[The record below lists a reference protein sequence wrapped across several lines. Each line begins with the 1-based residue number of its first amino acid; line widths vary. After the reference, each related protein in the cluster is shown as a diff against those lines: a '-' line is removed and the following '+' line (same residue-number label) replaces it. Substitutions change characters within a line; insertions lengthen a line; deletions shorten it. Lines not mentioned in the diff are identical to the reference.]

1 MGNSNSLTSTFK
13 CLFFTTMSAYPS
25 IKRYTTQSYEK
36 TLTKQVAN
44 ITFADFSYYQAIVVQ
59 HNMMGKRKG
68 CSVEYCRYVYATTH
82 KLVDK
87 SLVMGCSHG
96 VEATISYLTVK

>member
-1 MGNSNSLTSTFK
+1 MSDYPMLISNKLHSFRNFML
-13 CLFFTTMSAYPS
+13 
-25 IKRYTTQSYEK
+25 QSYEK

-87 SLVMGCSHG
+87 RSAWWLQW
-96 VEATISYLTVK
+96 SY

>member
-1 MGNSNSLTSTFK
+1 
-13 CLFFTTMSAYPS
+13 
-25 IKRYTTQSYEK
+25 
-36 TLTKQVAN
+36 
-44 ITFADFSYYQAIVVQ
+44 
-59 HNMMGKRKG
+59 MMGKRKS

-82 KLVDK
+82 KFVNK

>member
-1 MGNSNSLTSTFK
+1 
-13 CLFFTTMSAYPS
+13 
-25 IKRYTTQSYEK
+25 
-36 TLTKQVAN
+36 
-44 ITFADFSYYQAIVVQ
+44 
-59 HNMMGKRKG
+59 MMGKRKG

-96 VEATISYLTVK
+96 VEATLSYLTIKCFDK